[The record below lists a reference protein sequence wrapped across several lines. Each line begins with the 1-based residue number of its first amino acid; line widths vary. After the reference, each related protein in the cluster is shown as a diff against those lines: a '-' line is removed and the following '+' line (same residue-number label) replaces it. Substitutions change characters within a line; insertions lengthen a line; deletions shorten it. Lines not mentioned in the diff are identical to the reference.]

1 MKKQHVSEAVIRR
14 LPRYYRYLDD
24 LHTKGIVRISSN
36 SLGSRMG
43 ITASQIRQDL
53 SCFGEFGQQGY
64 GYNVKEL
71 RSEIGRI
78 LGVENH
84 HSIIIIGVGNLG
96 HALMQNFHFG
106 DIGFCLDAAFDISPD
121 LIGTRINDV
130 PVYDLKELDAY
141 CGSRVPDVAILT
153 VPQTAAQATVDR
165 LVELGVRGFW
175 NFTNKEV
182 SSDNEEVQFESV
194 HFADSLLTLS
204 YRISKR

>member
-24 LHTKGIVRISSN
+24 LHAKGVVRISSS

-71 RSEIGRI
+71 RAEIGQI
-78 LGVENH
+78 LGVNNA

-96 HALMQNFHFG
+96 HALMQNFPFA
-106 DIGFCLDAAFDISPD
+106 DIGFSLDAAFDVSPAM
-121 LIGTRINDV
+121 IGTKVNGVDV
-130 PVYDLKELDAY
+130 RSLDELDGY
-141 CGSRVPDVAILT
+141 CADHLPDVAILT
-153 VPQTAAQATVDR
+153 VPRSAAQSTVDR
-165 LVELGVRGFW
+165 LVGLGIRGFW

-182 SSDNEEVQFESV
+182 TSDRPDVQVESV

-204 YRISKR
+204 YRITKR

>member
-24 LHTKGIVRISSN
+24 LHAKGVVRISSS

-71 RSEIGRI
+71 RAEIGQI
-78 LGVENH
+78 LGVNNA

-96 HALMQNFHFG
+96 HALMQNFPFA
-106 DIGFCLDAAFDISPD
+106 DIGFSLDAAFDVSPAM
-121 LIGTRINDV
+121 IGTKVNGVDV
-130 PVYDLKELDAY
+130 RSLDELDGY
-141 CGSRVPDVAILT
+141 CAAHLPDVAILT
-153 VPQTAAQATVDR
+153 VPRSAAQATVDR
-165 LVELGVRGFW
+165 LVGLGVRGFW
-175 NFTNKEV
+175 NFTNREV
-182 SSDNEEVQFESV
+182 TSDHPDVQVESV

-204 YRISKR
+204 YRITKR

>member
-24 LHTKGIVRISSN
+24 LHSKGVVRISSN

-78 LGVENH
+78 LGVDNQ
-84 HSIIIIGVGNLG
+84 HSIVVVGVGNLG
-96 HALMQNFHFG
+96 HALMQNFHFA
-106 DIGFCLDAAFDISPD
+106 DIGFSLDAAFDVSPQ
-121 LIGTRINDV
+121 LIGSEINGVKVLSLD
-130 PVYDLKELDAY
+130 DLDDY
-141 CGSRVPDVAILT
+141 CRQHLPDVAILT
-153 VPQTAAQATVDR
+153 VPQAVAQATMDR

-182 SSDNEEVQFESV
+182 SSEKEDVQVESV